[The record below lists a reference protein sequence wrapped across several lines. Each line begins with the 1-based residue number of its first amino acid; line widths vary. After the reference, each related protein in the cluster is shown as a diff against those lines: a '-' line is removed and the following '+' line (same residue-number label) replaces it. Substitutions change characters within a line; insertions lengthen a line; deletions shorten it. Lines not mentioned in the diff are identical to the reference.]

1 MHNQLLFLVLLLTA
15 AVVTVGIA
23 RRFRL
28 PAMLAYLLVGA
39 AMGLYGVEFV
49 SLKEEARFTAEFGI
63 VFLMFSIGL
72 EFNLTRLKAMRS
84 LVFGF
89 GATQMLLTM
98 AGTALI
104 TWFGYQQ
111 GWRAGIAVGLA
122 VAMSS
127 TAIVAKMLSERF
139 ELHSRSGRQTMG
151 VLLFQDLAV
160 VPSLILLPALA
171 QPEGD
176 LVRSLG
182 IALGIASAVLVGL
195 IWVGQ
200 RVMRRIFDTVAH
212 IRSTELFALT
222 ALWVVVSLAYI
233 TEFSGLS
240 MALGAFVGGMLIS
253 ETAYRHQVEADIRP
267 FRDIFLGFFFI
278 TVGMMLDIAYVF
290 GHFTLLLLAVFLLV
304 AGKGIVVLV
313 ISLAA
318 RSSLDVALRTAA
330 QLAQGGEFGLV
341 LIGLARELK
350 LIGDDV
356 FQISLTAMLL
366 SMFIAPFLISQASRL
381 SNRLTRGGWS
391 HKAKVIHDIATSSME
406 LDRHVILCGYGRSGR
421 RVGEFLA
428 AEGIPFIALE
438 LDPSH
443 VRQSDAE
450 GGKVVFGNADRPE
463 VLKAAGIGRARA
475 VVIAYPDIHSAARAV
490 RQVRLFRPDIPVV
503 VRAPDDSVVQCLKE
517 AGATEVIPE
526 VLEGSLMLAAETL
539 SQLGVPVERAVARV
553 REARSSRY
561 ASLRDFYNTPPAA
574 VEKQLTPPATLT
586 TTPPG

>member
-1 MHNQLLFLVLLLTA
+1 MHNQLTFLVLLLTA
-15 AVVTVGIA
+15 AMVTVGIA

-28 PAMLAYLLVGA
+28 PAMLAYLAVGA
-39 AMGLYGVEFV
+39 AMGWYGVDFV
-49 SLKEEARFTAEFGI
+49 ANEQDVEFTAEFVI

-72 EFNLTRLKAMRS
+72 EFSLTRLKSMRS

-89 GATQMLLTM
+89 GAAQLLLT
-98 AGTALI
+98 AIGTGLV

-111 GWRAGIAVGLA
+111 GWRAGVAVGLA

-160 VPSLILLPALA
+160 VPCLILLPALA

-176 LVRSLG
+176 LVRSLSIAMG
-182 IALGIASAVLVGL
+182 IAVAVLASL

-200 RVMRRIFDTVAH
+200 RVMRRVFDTVAH
-212 IRSTELFALT
+212 IRSTELFVLT
-222 ALWVVVSLAYI
+222 ALWVVVTLSFVTAS
-233 TEFSGLS
+233 SGLS

-278 TVGMMLDIAYVF
+278 TVGMMLDLGYVLS
-290 GHFTLLLLAVFLLV
+290 HFPLLLLAVLLLV
-304 AGKGIVVLV
+304 GGKGVVVLV

-318 RSSLDVALRTAA
+318 RCRLDVGLRTAA
-330 QLAQGGEFGLV
+330 QLAQAGEFGLV
-341 LIGLARELK
+341 LIGLAREQH
-350 LIGDDV
+350 LIADDV
-356 FQISLTAMLL
+356 FQITLTAMLM
-366 SMFIAPFLISQASRL
+366 SMFIAPFLISHASRM
-381 SNRLTRGGWS
+381 SSRLAHGDWS
-391 HKAKVIHDIATSSME
+391 HKAKVIHDIASTSME
-406 LDRHVILCGYGRSGR
+406 LDQHVILCGYGRSGQ

-428 AEGIPFIALE
+428 AEGIPFIAID

-443 VRQSDAE
+443 VQHSEAE

-463 VLKAAGIGRARA
+463 VLKAAGIARARA
-475 VVIAYPDIHSAARAV
+475 VVVAYPDAHSAERAV
-490 RQVRLFRPDIPVV
+490 RQVRLTREEIPVV
-503 VRAPDDSVVQCLKE
+503 VRAPDDSVAKNLKL

-539 SQLGVPVERAVARV
+539 AQLGIPIERAMARV
-553 REARSSRY
+553 RATRSKRY
-561 ASLRDFYNTPPAA
+561 ASLRDLYSEKSPESKDKPTPP
-574 VEKQLTPPATLT
+574 ES
-586 TTPPG
+586 PGSL